1 MRKQLQQTVRQIG
14 WIDSGWYAL
23 SRVLHA
29 ASGRRIKLFRY
40 YLVAQ
45 PVTTVSFSKGRGAA
59 IVVRELREGELDAG
73 QFNRPAAVI
82 AERYRRGGRCLAAFK
97 DDVLLGYLWF
107 TLGDYQEDEV
117 RAVFT
122 PDASA
127 AWDFDVQVF
136 PQHQFT
142 LAFPRLWDSANRV
155 LDGLGV
161 RWSCSRISAFN
172 AASGAAHRRMGA
184 ERIATA
190 VFLVCGQ
197 WQLTLAT
204 QLPFVQLSASAAG
217 APRFRLAPALNARK
231 TVATERAKKQQ
242 CDQK

>member
-1 MRKQLQQTVRQIG
+1 MF
-14 WIDSGWYAL
+14 A
-23 SRVLHA
+23 
-29 ASGRRIKLFRY
+29 
-40 YLVAQ
+40 
-45 PVTTVSFSKGRGAA
+45 
-59 IVVRELREGELDAG
+59 
-73 QFNRPAAVI
+73 
-82 AERYRRGGRCLAAFK
+82 
-97 DDVLLGYLWF
+97 
-107 TLGDYQEDEV
+107 
-117 RAVFT
+117 

-142 LAFPRLWDSANRV
+142 MAFPRLWDSANLV

-190 VFLVCGQ
+190 VFLVCGK

-204 QLPFVQLSASAAG
+204 QLPFVQLSSSAAD
-217 APRFRLAPALNARK
+217 APRFRLAPTLYPRQ
-231 TVATERAKKQQ
+231 TVATKRA
-242 CDQK
+242 

>member
-14 WIDSGWYAL
+14 WINSGWYAL
-23 SRVLHA
+23 SRMLYAV
-29 ASGRRIKLFRY
+29 SGRRIKLFRY

-59 IVVRELREGELDAG
+59 IVVREIMEGELDAQ
-73 QFNRPAAVI
+73 QFDRPAAVI

-97 DDVLLGYLWF
+97 NDVLLGYLWF
-107 TLGDYQEDEV
+107 TLDDYEEDEV
-117 RAVFT
+117 RAVFS
-122 PDASA
+122 PDDSA

-142 LAFPRLWDSANRV
+142 MAFPRLWDSANLV
-155 LDGLGV
+155 FDGLGV

-190 VFLVCGQ
+190 VFLVCGK

-204 QLPFVQLSASAAG
+204 QLPFVQLSGSAAG
-217 APRFRLAPALNARK
+217 APRFRLAPAPNPRH
-231 TVATERAKKQQ
+231 TVATERA
-242 CDQK
+242 